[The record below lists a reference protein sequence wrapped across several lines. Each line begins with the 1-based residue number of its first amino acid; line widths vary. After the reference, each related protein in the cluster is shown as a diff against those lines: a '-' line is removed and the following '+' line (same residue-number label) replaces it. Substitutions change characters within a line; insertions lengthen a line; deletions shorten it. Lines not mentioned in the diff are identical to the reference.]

1 MEFFLAFIIAL
12 ACLFLIKKYWL
23 SFFVGAGIFII
34 THFIIL
40 FTGSPKDTKFNINP
54 TSISGE
60 IGSSLVPFIISF
72 AIAGIIFGFTRKTKK
87 KKLDSKSLVQN
98 DQVIIQEEVM
108 AEIKTETPVIQSN
121 YKVEDKNKSTYLQKK
136 AQVNTKP
143 DYHNII
149 YWTMSAIG
157 ICMLILVLLKEGCG
171 L

>member
-34 THFIIL
+34 AHFIVL
-40 FTGSPKDTKFNINP
+40 FTSSPKDSKFNINP
-54 TSISGE
+54 TSISYE

-72 AIAGIIFGFTRKTKK
+72 AIAWIVFAFSKKTKK
-87 KKLDSKSLVQN
+87 KKLDTKSVVQN
-98 DQVIIQEEVM
+98 DQIIIQEEVM
-108 AEIKTETPVIQSN
+108 AEIKTETPVIQSIH
-121 YKVEDKNKSTYLQKK
+121 KGEDNNKSTYVYNNQKK

-143 DYHNII
+143 DYHNMI

-157 ICMLILVLLKEGCG
+157 ICMLILVKIC
-171 L
+171 